1 MALIFDYE
9 AAWVFEIQPHGKDV
23 SYAHLVFQFYS
34 ALRQLGLD
42 VDVLPPGVSLK
53 DYQLVVVPTMPIVG
67 KKALDNLRNFT
78 GIVVFGPRTGS
89 KTETFQIPLNLPPG
103 PLQELLPLKVTQVES
118 LPPQMEKVIWRG
130 REYAVG
136 IWKELVETE
145 LEPEMTFTDGS
156 GAAFRHKNYYYFAFW
171 PNDTFLVDFFTRIA
185 KEAGLN
191 PNQLP
196 QGVRLRRRGDLN
208 FAFNFSAQDVE
219 IPVSTKAHF
228 LVGSKEVQPGEVA
241 IWRE

>member
-1 MALIFDYE
+1 MLIWFP
-9 AAWVFEIQPHGKDV
+9 V
-23 SYAHLVFQFYS
+23 YS

-145 LEPEMTFTDGS
+145 LEPEMTFTD
-156 GAAFRHKNYYYFAFW
+156 A
-171 PNDTFLVDFFTRIA
+171 V
-185 KEAGLN
+185 E
-191 PNQLP
+191 
-196 QGVRLRRRGDLN
+196 RL
-208 FAFNFSAQDVE
+208 
-219 IPVSTKAHF
+219 ST
-228 LVGSKEVQPGEVA
+228 
-241 IWRE
+241 